1 MNDPNTLPG
10 RLTKSLRSQVRI
22 VLLAVFLVFLM
33 LGSGGIWFFI
43 YRTEQVSWQG
53 RQREA
58 AENAAHT
65 IGQTL
70 DRVKGAL
77 FWLGNFG
84 DLASLEDPVVIRTF
98 ESQIPDL
105 VEFVYM
111 NRDGE
116 IISAAS
122 LDNEVHLADS
132 NILPVSVWFD
142 PAKNGQTF
150 VSDLQVNKRNEP
162 FLILSAPVIRNGNI
176 LAVRLKMDILW
187 GVVEQFRFGKQ
198 GRVYIIDSKGM
209 VVAHSDQKIVLD
221 QTSLRNRVETAAI
234 MSANLHRW
242 SGEYVNF
249 QGIPVAGVSEYIT
262 GTDWILISEVPTR
275 EVYQNTVM
283 AATLLL
289 VGLLVL
295 GLLLVPVFFV
305 VFDRLLIKPLGV
317 LTSGSEMIGE
327 GKLDLRIPTIG
338 VVEFDELGDSF
349 NKMASA
355 LNERDTALKIQYN
368 ALQREIVDRQKAE
381 DALRILNQQLES
393 RAEDRTKALSE
404 SNERLMNEV
413 EERKRLERLYQ
424 NLIERMPAVSYVS
437 SIHSLLVFDFVSPQ
451 ILDLTGWDAQAWMS
465 DRDMRRNT
473 IHPDDVEEVENGLLH
488 AAKHVQPVRMEYR
501 VIHRDGT
508 ILWVEDHA
516 SPLFDSKGQVESYQG
531 VILDI
536 TMRKNAESELIYNA
550 YHDTLT
556 GLHNRTKLI
565 ERLNQIFTQ
574 RDNCNHAICFG
585 LLFMDLDRFKI
596 INDSLGHRIGD
607 LLLVETARRLQAIAQ
622 PLHTLSRLGGDE
634 FVILI
639 EGEDARKESI
649 QLSDRLM
656 VEFRVPFVLDERTV
670 FTTVSMGVVIDNGE
684 YVQPEDVLR
693 DADIAMYR
701 AKARGRAC
709 YEVFS
714 KPLLDQMINRH
725 QIEALL
731 RNALDRNEFNLYYQ
745 PIVSL
750 KENRITGFE
759 ALIRWITPQ
768 HGMIQPAE
776 FISLAEE
783 TGLIKQIDRWVMRE
797 ACRQVVEWQKSCA
810 TTYPFSVSVNLS
822 GSLLQQGDVVE
833 MIGEILADTG
843 LAPSSLKIELT
854 ESVFLETADSIN
866 EQLRQIRDIGVQ
878 LQIDDFGTGYSSL
891 SYLQRFPITTI
902 KIDRSFIGRIDAQFS
917 GTEIVQAVIVL
928 AKELG
933 LQTIAEGI
941 ETLSQLH
948 WLKEAGCEFG
958 QGYLLYKPMDAHST
972 ENLLKNLENQ
982 EHMSA

>member
-1 MNDPNTLPG
+1 MNDPYVYPG
-10 RLTKSLRSQVRI
+10 ALTKSLRSQVRVVI
-22 VLLAVFLVFLM
+22 LVIFLIFLM
-33 LGSGGIWFFI
+33 LGSIGIWFFI
-43 YRTEQVSWQG
+43 FRTERVSWQG
-53 RQREA
+53 RQTEA
-58 AENAAHT
+58 AQNAAST
-65 IGQTL
+65 IEQTL

-98 ESQIPDL
+98 ESQLPEM
-105 VEFVYM
+105 VEFIYVDQ
-111 NRDGE
+111 DGE
-116 IISAAS
+116 IITSAT
-122 LDNEVHLADS
+122 LDQEMILANDLLLS
-132 NILPVSVWFD
+132 SWFVNS
-142 PAKNGQTF
+142 KNGQTF
-150 VSDLQVNKRNEP
+150 ISNLQFNTQNEP
-162 FLILSAPVIRNGNI
+162 FLVLSAPVMRNGNI
-176 LAVRLKMDILW
+176 IAVRLKMDLLW
-187 GVVEQFRFGKQ
+187 HMVDQVRFGKQ
-198 GRVYIIDSKGM
+198 GRVYIIDNEGR
-209 VVAHSDQKIVLD
+209 VIAHSDNRIVLERTNLID
-221 QTSLRNRVETAAI
+221 RPETKAI
-234 MSANLHRW
+234 MNASLHRW
-242 SGEYVNF
+242 AGEYVNF
-249 QGIPVAGVSEYIT
+249 QGLSVAGVSVPIS
-262 GTDWILISEVPTR
+262 GTNWILISEVPTR
-275 EVYQNTVM
+275 EVYQNTLM
-283 AATLLL
+283 AATLLF
-289 VGLLVL
+289 VALLVL
-295 GLLLVPVFFV
+295 GLFLIPVFFL
-305 VFDRLLIKPLGV
+305 VFDRLLIKPLRILV
-317 LTSGSEMIGE
+317 SGSEIIGA
-327 GKLDLRIPTIG
+327 GKLDLRIPVMG

-349 NKMASA
+349 NRMASA
-355 LNERDTALKIQYN
+355 LDERDTALKIQYN
-368 ALQREIVDRQKAE
+368 ALEREIEDRQRAE
-381 DALRILNQQLES
+381 GALRELNQQLES
-393 RAEDRTKALSE
+393 RVEERTKELSE
-404 SNERLMNEV
+404 SNERLRTEV

-437 SIHSLLVFDFVSPQ
+437 PIDSPLVFEFVSPQ
-451 ILDLTGWDAQAWMS
+451 ILQLTGWEAQEWMEDPQKREKS
-465 DRDMRRNT
+465 
-473 IHPDDVEEVENGLLH
+473 IHPEDLEEVKLSFSEAAKNGL
-488 AAKHVQPVRMEYR
+488 PVRLEYR
-501 VIHRDGT
+501 LIHRNGN

-516 SPLFDSKGQVESYQG
+516 SPLYDADGRVESYQG
-531 VILDI
+531 VILNI
-536 TMRKNAESELIYNA
+536 TTRKNAESELIYNA

-556 GLHNRTKLI
+556 GLHNRTRLI
-565 ERLNQIFTQ
+565 ERLNQIFSQ
-574 RDNCNHAICFG
+574 RATCPNLICFG

-607 LLLVETARRLQAIAQ
+607 LLLIETAHRLQAVAQ
-622 PLHTLSRLGGDE
+622 PTHTLSRLGGDE
-634 FVILI
+634 FVILV
-639 EGEDARKESI
+639 EGEDPRKEAI

-656 VEFRVPFVLDERTV
+656 VEFRAPFHLDDRTV
-670 FTTVSMGVVIDNGE
+670 FTTISMGVVIDNGE
-684 YVQPEDVLR
+684 YTQPEDVLR

-731 RNALDRNEFNLYYQ
+731 RDALARNEFNLYYQ

-750 KENRITGFE
+750 KDNRITGFE

-783 TGLIKQIDRWVMRE
+783 TGLIQQIDRWVMRE

-810 TTYPFSVSVNLS
+810 TTYPFSISVNLS
-822 GSLLQQGDVVE
+822 GSLLQQGNVVE
-833 MIGEILADTG
+833 MIAEILADTG
-843 LAPSSLKIELT
+843 LAPTSLKIELT
-854 ESVFLETADSIN
+854 ESVFLETSDSIN

-902 KIDRSFIGRIDAQFS
+902 KIDRSFIARIDPQFT

-972 ENLLKNLENQ
+972 ENLLKNLESNVPV
-982 EHMSA
+982 ST